1 MKYDMKLLRAT
12 VRSILAEA
20 AYTKSDMGE
29 FTFEFPVY
37 GRNDEEVTV
46 TATYDPRRPFEVECW
61 QAFDTS
67 SGLEV
72 DIDAIKAQ
80 HPDLESTAMDWVGTN
95 LDSSS

>member
-1 MKYDMKLLRAT
+1 MKSNL
-12 VRSILAEA
+12 RSIVRAILESS
-20 AYTKSDMGE
+20 YSKSPNGS

-72 DIDAIKAQ
+72 DIDAVKMQ
-80 HPDLESTAMDWVGTN
+80 HPDLDSAAMDWVGAN

>member
-1 MKYDMKLLRAT
+1 MKSNL
-12 VRSILAEA
+12 RSIVRAILESS
-20 AYTKSDMGE
+20 YTKAPNGS

-72 DIDAIKAQ
+72 DIDAVKMQ
-80 HPDLESTAMDWVGTN
+80 QPDLDAKAFDWISDN
-95 LDSSS
+95 LDSES